1 MEGAEKKGF
10 VCDSGRKPTDYNHA
24 SAYRATK
31 VPDIRYIQR
40 DNWDFFSFSFFLVF
54 HFSITSLFAMCTSIF
69 FWLTHRKKKLR
80 NLKRIARVNEC
91 TRDVYLVYFRGMN
104 RVRLFRKMIRKDE
117 LFMSYNIPRSM
128 PFFVLIM
135 IFLLGPTYG
144 WPVPLRSVRIIVA
157 YNRIYLPDDIRMYI
171 KVLRLLSF
179 DNLEIYQT
187 AYFFF

>member
-31 VPDIRYIQR
+31 VPDIYRGIIET
-40 DNWDFFSFSFFLVF
+40 FSLFLFLLF

-80 NLKRIARVNEC
+80 NLKKTVRVNEC
-91 TRDVYLVYFRGMN
+91 TRDGVVYSVYFREMN

-117 LFMSYNIPRSM
+117 LFMTYNIPRSM

-135 IFLLGPTYG
+135 IFLLGSTYG
-144 WPVPLRSVRIIVA
+144 WPVPLRPVRIIVA
-157 YNRIYLPDDIRMYI
+157 YNRIYLPDDIRWYTS
-171 KVLRLLSF
+171 K
-179 DNLEIYQT
+179 
-187 AYFFF
+187 FFVF